1 MFHQYEKELDVTLL
15 GMLETDSEGNVNVSA
30 KGPSISE
37 FVGPGGFPNIT
48 KCAKTIIFI
57 GPFMWKS
64 KVLITEEGL
73 NLQKP
78 GKKKFVS
85 KVSQITFNAKQ
96 ALAKSKKV
104 FYVTD
109 VGIFKL
115 TDKGLLLTD
124 VLPGIDVEKDIL
136 ANSDA
141 VIHVSDK
148 LNILDISFVT
158 GKNFSLG
165 ELKSSKKKNSSEP
178 KSKTNNNVI
187 SLVS

>member
-1 MFHQYEKELDVTLL
+1 
-15 GMLETDSEGNVNVSA
+15 
-30 KGPSISE
+30 
-37 FVGPGGFPNIT
+37 
-48 KCAKTIIFI
+48 
-57 GPFMWKS
+57 MWKS
-64 KVLITEEGL
+64 KVLITEKGL